1 MERPLALVTGASSG
15 IGRSFARQLAR
26 ENHDLI
32 LVARRETELRQLAE
46 EAKLL
51 GVTAHV
57 LPLDLGR
64 HDAAEKVKAFADG
77 IGFVSLLINNAGF
90 GKVGPAHEDAPRQLA
105 MIDLNIRTLTAL
117 TLAFLPPMLE
127 QRKGGILNIASV
139 AGVQPI
145 PYFAVYGATKAYV
158 IDFTAAL
165 HEELRDT
172 GVTAT
177 VLCPGPVATEF
188 SDVAEM
194 KAVATGPFEQTP
206 EEVAAAGLDALRSGR
221 SVAYSGVA
229 PAAMGIGSRITPRAM
244 TTWLTGSVFRRLIK

>member
-26 ENHDLI
+26 ESHDLI
-32 LVARRETELRQLAE
+32 LVARREAELVQLAE

-90 GKVGPAHEDAPRQLA
+90 GKLGPAHVDVPRQLA
-105 MIDLNIRTLTAL
+105 MIDLNVRTLTAL
-117 TLAFLPPMLE
+117 TLAFLPAMRE
-127 QRKGGILNIASV
+127 RRTGGILNIASV

-145 PYFAVYGATKAYV
+145 PY
-158 IDFTAAL
+158 
-165 HEELRDT
+165 
-172 GVTAT
+172 
-177 VLCPGPVATEF
+177 
-188 SDVAEM
+188 
-194 KAVATGPFEQTP
+194 
-206 EEVAAAGLDALRSGR
+206 
-221 SVAYSGVA
+221 
-229 PAAMGIGSRITPRAM
+229 
-244 TTWLTGSVFRRLIK
+244 